1 VSSTRAGF
9 SRLITESAV
18 IVFSVLVA
26 FGLDAWWDG
35 RKARASAQDYVQSVV
50 EELDESSGRIER
62 SVRLARV
69 AEDAARAWLGEA
81 QLLPPDSLN
90 SLLGGMVMWAT
101 ADLTVPSI
109 RALLSSGA
117 IDLIQDRELRTWI
130 QSFPTE
136 VQDFEEEEQGSIAF
150 IDGSFVPYLAAHGV
164 SLGNSNPLGMG
175 LQGRAPADL
184 VTGLVNDWG
193 FEALV
198 VWRASKARDVID
210 SATKLVEVMEVGR
223 RIIHAR

>member
-1 VSSTRAGF
+1 MSSGQF
-9 SRLITESAV
+9 HRLITESAV

-35 RKARASAQDYVQSVV
+35 RQARASAQDYVESVE
-50 EELDESSGRIER
+50 EELDEISGRIER
-62 SVRLARV
+62 SIRLARV
-69 AEDAARAWLGEA
+69 AEDASRAWLGEA
-81 QLLPPDSLN
+81 HVLPPDSLN

-117 IDLIQDRELRTWI
+117 IDLIQDGQLRAWI

-175 LQGRAPADL
+175 LQGRAPPSL
-184 VTGLVNDWG
+184 VTSLVNDWG

-198 VWRASKARDVID
+198 VWRATKARDVID
-210 SATKLVEVMEVGR
+210 SATKLVEVMEAGR
-223 RIIHAR
+223 RIIRAR